1 MTVTVGL
8 VGCVKTLSCRPG
20 HDQKHIT
27 AVQLPDRCWAV
38 QVVDEE
44 DQEGLEDLRCLFA
57 CLQAAVHQTENFEFV
72 QGLLRLAL
80 QVHGQSIAADADLAA
95 SASSMQAQLG
105 KVWGR
110 LDDAMAR
117 TRCMLGFLSGSVA

>member
-1 MTVTVGL
+1 M
-8 VGCVKTLSCRPG
+8 KTLICKFG
-20 HDQKHIT
+20 HDQKHIKIKSPPE
-27 AVQLPDRCWAV
+27 QCWAV
-38 QVVDEE
+38 QIVDEE